1 MRTGIREMM
10 AYKPELET
18 MTIKVSETEVEF
30 ISKIIDN
37 INHVPC
43 LNEFYEIVSEAY
55 KSKGADNG

>member
-1 MRTGIREMM
+1 MM